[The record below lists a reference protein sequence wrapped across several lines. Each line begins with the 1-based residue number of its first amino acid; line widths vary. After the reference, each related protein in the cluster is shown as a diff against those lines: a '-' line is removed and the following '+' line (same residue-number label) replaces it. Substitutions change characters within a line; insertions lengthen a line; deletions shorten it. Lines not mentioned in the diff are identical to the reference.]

1 MNDFGPKRPMSED
14 VPCVPADTEKAK
26 RGRPKK
32 KPDYD
37 REKEIEALQQ
47 KVIDLFGEPYDDRV
61 ERSETVPSIRE
72 IAKSLDVTPI
82 TVRKMLIT
90 AGYYST
96 KLSRKVQK
104 LYEEGCDIQEIMD
117 QTGLKRSSVH
127 SYLPYVKGNYNLPE
141 RPLNAE
147 QKRIFRKR
155 IAVTERL
162 MREVESPDAEECLWD
177 AIVAY
182 AGYPFGTENGLSVK
196 YTVEGEEVFFNQ
208 KEKSVNKQTVMKAF
222 HQARQVQEI
231 EGCVS
236 ESEKLGTSGA
246 SYLYPVFLRIGALFK
261 KK

>member
-14 VPCVPADTEKAK
+14 TPCESTDTVKAK

-37 REKEIEALQQ
+37 REKEIDALQQ

-72 IAKSLDVTPI
+72 IAKTLDVTPI

-104 LYEEGCDIQEIMD
+104 LYEEGRDIQEIMD

-155 IAVTERL
+155 IAACERL
-162 MREVESPDAEECLWD
+162 RKELDAPDAEECLWD
-177 AIVAY
+177 AIVAF
-182 AGYPFGTENGLSVK
+182 ADYPFETEKGLSMR
-196 YTVEGEEVFFNQ
+196 YTVKGGEVFFNR
-208 KEKSVNKQTVMKAF
+208 KEKSVTKATVMKAF
-222 HQARQVQEI
+222 HQARQVQET

-236 ESEKLGTSGA
+236 GPKKLGTFGA
-246 SYLYPVFLRIGALFK
+246 SYLYPVFLRIGACSK
-261 KK
+261 N

>member
-1 MNDFGPKRPMSED
+1 MNDFGPKRPMSESAETAPTD
-14 VPCVPADTEKAK
+14 IVKAK

-47 KVIDLFGEPYDDRV
+47 KVIDLFGEPFDDRV
-61 ERSETVPSIRE
+61 ERSETVPSIRD
-72 IAKSLDVTPI
+72 IAKALDVTPI

-96 KLSRKVQK
+96 KISRKVQK
-104 LYEEGCDIQEIMD
+104 LYEDGRDIQEIMD

-155 IAVTERL
+155 ITVKA
-162 MREVESPDAEECLWD
+162 M
-177 AIVAY
+177 IVAIKRLCEQKNMTPHALAKGVGISTSTISY
-182 AGYPFGTENGLSVK
+182 FVNGKRSHRFMLLCCFAMCW
-196 YTVEGEEVFFNQ
+196 ECGLAICLI
-208 KEKSVNKQTVMKAF
+208 M
-222 HQARQVQEI
+222 
-231 EGCVS
+231 
-236 ESEKLGTSGA
+236 L
-246 SYLYPVFLRIGALFK
+246 
-261 KK
+261 